1 MNQLKKITSTDTTR
15 QNELVVSIMKR
26 YIGDRFDKMAG
37 SLTPDDC
44 YDTIIAATRDT
55 ENADKFRRT
64 VAEFEAARYASIDF
78 NIDSGKI
85 KDIIDLVRNIEKK
98 SKK

>member
-1 MNQLKKITSTDTTR
+1 M
-15 QNELVVSIMKR
+15 SIMKR

-44 YDTIIAATRDT
+44 CDTIITATKDT

-64 VAEFEAARYASIDF
+64 IAECETARYASINV

-85 KDIIDLVRNIEKK
+85 KDIIDLVHNIEKK